1 MSWFSKAPSGTS
13 SAAKP
18 SADESATSSFW
29 SGQDAG
35 SNSSSSSSRRTYGGG
50 LDSSLPS
57 SRSGAASTVSAPQWI
72 RRPASSVKRTYGS
85 RSRSNSINA
94 GQEPVVLSS
103 MFEDEDSPDE
113 TTASVLPSAQLKA
126 STESVFKAGG
136 KSQQRVTATRAS
148 RSPRRTRA
156 AKQATSSALPPLSA
170 QQRGATGAGKAV
182 AKKRV
187 PLRTLTNSSD
197 HSSASDAKPVEAGAD
212 TDWFDEWMQPSQ
224 PSQPDAVE
232 RAVSAPVPTTRTKP
246 QRRSTSESSL
256 HLSATKQPV
265 TILGGLV
272 FGEADRLVIGEKR
285 PRNSTYSDSDGKGIC
300 STPGDERRKARCR
313 LSHINSPIMSTN
325 TSSAAASS
333 QGSNASSTTSTVKT
347 RQAASKRA
355 VTAPSLT
362 APSRVSQHVSP
373 VYAYAVIM
381 ARS

>member
-1 MSWFSKAPSGTS
+1 MSWFAKAPSGTS
-13 SAAKP
+13 TAAKP
-18 SADESATSSFW
+18 SADESTSASFW

-35 SNSSSSSSRRTYGGG
+35 NSISSSSRRTYGGG

-57 SRSGAASTVSAPQWI
+57 SRSGAASSVSAPQWT

-103 MFEDEDSPDE
+103 MFEDEDSPSE
-113 TTASVLPSAQLKA
+113 TTASVLLPSPQLKA

-182 AKKRV
+182 TKKRV

-197 HSSASDAKPVEAGAD
+197 HSSVSDAKPAEASSS

-232 RAVSAPVPTTRTKP
+232 RAVSAPVPSTRTKP

-256 HLSATKQPV
+256 HPSATKQPI
-265 TILGGLV
+265 TLLGGLV
-272 FGEADRLVIGEKR
+272 FGETDTLVIGEKR

-325 TSSAAASS
+325 TLSS
-333 QGSNASSTTSTVKT
+333 QGSNASSTTSSVKT
-347 RQAASKRA
+347 RA
-355 VTAPSLT
+355 VTAPSLHT
-362 APSRVSQHVSP
+362 AQSRVS
-373 VYAYAVIM
+373 
-381 ARS
+381 